1 MITTKHFPKYIK
13 EIEKHDKYAKYNRP
27 HEIPCINVDSG
38 PGPMLRDIL
47 RLRDIADVI
56 DVLIDSD
63 FGSTETIKEK
73 DEKK

>member
-1 MITTKHFPKYIK
+1 MTTTKHFPKYIK
-13 EIEKHDKYAKYNRP
+13 EIEKHDKYAKYNRS
-27 HEIPCINVDSG
+27 HEIPSLNSNSG
-38 PGPMLRDIL
+38 RGLILRDIL